1 MSKTHWEVSNADTE
15 DNIST
20 PCQLTPPLS
29 SPSFVSAILKHIF
42 ILRADNYQ
50 STKVHIE
57 LKLKFWSFV
66 CQLLKHFLINYLWG
80 TYTAQ
85 AGAVRGK
92 SKEPP
97 STQSF
102 VLDPQKTHL

>member
-42 ILRADNYQ
+42 ILRAGKYQ

-57 LKLKFWSFV
+57 LQLKFWSFV
-66 CQLLKHFLINYLWG
+66 CQLLKHFLINYL
-80 TYTAQ
+80 
-85 AGAVRGK
+85 
-92 SKEPP
+92 
-97 STQSF
+97 
-102 VLDPQKTHL
+102 